1 MVGLIIATVIF
12 NLIALKI
19 KKRIS
24 LNLMHHIWVFTIAFQ
39 TVFDVFVDFKY
50 HGYWY
55 FSKNIDWQAALALFL
70 VPPVNIVF
78 LNYFPY
84 KKTFMKKI
92 LYITGWEIVLLLY
105 EVIALLPAPWGYF
118 HYGWWTLW
126 HSLVI
131 NPILLMIL
139 LGYYKWIVKLE
150 KRSTVSSDIKY

>member
-1 MVGLIIATVIF
+1 MIGLIIATVIF

-24 LNLMHHIWVFTIAFQ
+24 LSLMHQIWVFTIAFQ

-55 FSKNIDWQAALALFL
+55 FSKNIDWQEALALFL

-92 LYITGWEIVLLLY
+92 LYMTGWEIILLLY
-105 EVIALLPAPWGYF
+105 EVIALLPEPWGYF

-131 NPILLMIL
+131 NPFLLLIL

-150 KRSTVSSDIKY
+150 KRSTVSSAFKN